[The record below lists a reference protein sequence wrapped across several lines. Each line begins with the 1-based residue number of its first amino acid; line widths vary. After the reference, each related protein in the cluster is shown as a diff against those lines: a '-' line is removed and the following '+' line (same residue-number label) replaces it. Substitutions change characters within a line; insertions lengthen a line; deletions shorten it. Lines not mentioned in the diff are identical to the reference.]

1 MTDQEY
7 MLRAIQLAKKG
18 EGWTNPNPMVGA
30 VIVKDGRIIGEG
42 YHKKCGELHAERN
55 AIASLTESAEGATIY
70 VTLEPCCHY
79 GKTPPCTEAIIE
91 QKIKKV
97 VIGSRDPNPKVA
109 GKGAQIL
116 RESGITVVQD
126 FMREECDRLNPV
138 FFHYITTKT
147 PYVVM
152 KYAMTLD
159 GKIATKTG
167 ESKWITGEPA
177 RQEVQHMRHRY
188 MGIMAGIGT
197 VLADDPMLNVRVEG
211 WKSPVRIL
219 CDSSLRIPLDSQI
232 VRSAKEYRTIVAYA
246 GREENEEITE
256 KITKKIEQLH
266 AKGVD
271 TVCCPDE
278 KGQIDLKKLMTYLGN
293 EGIDSILLE
302 GGGTLNDS
310 ALRAGIVKEVH
321 CFIAPKLF
329 GGKNSKTPVEGIG
342 IGLPSEALKLKCT
355 DICRIGEDIR
365 IICQVCE
372 KEQEGPC
379 LQES

>member
-55 AIASLTESAEGATIY
+55 AIASLTESAEGSTIY

-159 GKIATKTG
+159 GKIATKKG
-167 ESKWITGEPA
+167 ASKWITGEPA

-211 WKSPVRIL
+211 WKSPVRIV

-256 KITKKIEQLH
+256 KIERLH

-271 TVCCPDE
+271 TVCCPDG

-329 GGKNSKTPVEGIG
+329 GGKNSKTPVQGIG

>member
-1 MTDQEY
+1 MTPEEY
-7 MLRAIQLAKKG
+7 MQIAIEEAKKG
-18 EGWTNPNPMVGA
+18 SGFTSPNPLVGA
-30 VIVKDGRIIGEG
+30 VLVKDGKIVGKDYHHKYGEF
-42 YHKKCGELHAERN
+42 HAERN
-55 AIASLTESAEGATIY
+55 AILNCKEDLAGASLY

-79 GKTPPCTEAIIE
+79 GKTPPCTQIIIE
-91 QKIKKV
+91 KGIKKV
-97 VIGSRDPNPKVA
+97 YIGSYDPNPKVNGGGIKQLKDA
-109 GKGAQIL
+109 GI
-116 RESGITVVQD
+116 EVVTEVLK
-126 FMREECDRLNPV
+126 EECDALNPV
-138 FFHYITTKT
+138 FFHYIEKKE
-147 PYVVM
+147 PYVVL
-152 KYAMTLD
+152 KYAMTAD
-159 GKIATKTG
+159 GKIATRTG
-167 ESKWITGEPA
+167 ASKWITGEAA
-177 RQEVQHMRHRY
+177 RKRVQYSRKIY
-188 MGIMAGIGT
+188 SGIMVGIGT
-197 VLADDPMLNVRVEG
+197 VLADDPMLTCRLENA
-211 WKSPVRIL
+211 KNPVRII
-219 CDSSLRIPLDSQI
+219 CDSSLRIPIDSQI

-256 KITKKIEQLH
+256 KIERLH

-329 GGKNSKTPVEGIG
+329 GGKNSKTPVQGIG

>member
-1 MTDQEY
+1 MTDETY
-7 MLRAIQLAKKG
+7 MRRALELAEKG
-18 EGWTNPNPMVGA
+18 AGWVSPNPLVGA
-30 VIVKDGRIIGEG
+30 VIVKDEEIIGEG
-42 YHKKCGELHAERN
+42 YHERYGQLHAERN
-55 AIASLTESAEGATIY
+55 ALAHCTKSPKGATIY
-70 VTLEPCCHY
+70 VTLEPCCHH
-79 GKTPPCTEAIIE
+79 GKQPPCTDALLAAGIRR
-91 QKIKKV
+91 V
-97 VIGSRDPNPKVA
+97 VIGSKDPNPLVH
-109 GKGAQIL
+109 GKGIRIL
-116 RESGITVVQD
+116 REHGVEVTEHVL
-126 FMREECDRLNPV
+126 EKECDAENEV
-138 FFHYITTKT
+138 FFHYMQTKL
-147 PYVVM
+147 PFVIL

-159 GKIATKTG
+159 GKIATYTGASRWVTG
-167 ESKWITGEPA
+167 EAA
-177 RQEVQHMRHRY
+177 RAHVHRMRNRY
-188 MGIMAGIGT
+188 RAIMVGVGT

-211 WKSPVRIL
+211 WKSPVRIV

-256 KITKKIEQLH
+256 KIERLH

-329 GGKNSKTPVEGIG
+329 GGKNSKTPVQGIG